1 MSSIFK
7 RSIYYTGVTSGKIH
21 STLWLMVVGITP
33 AVIMSSLYSRVMFNL
48 WFKKTNEFVQIAVR
62 RSRKKVTKVAL
73 LVSVIYVISWFPQLV
88 VYLLSNYETG
98 IKFGEL
104 AYMAS
109 VVMVTFNS
117 AVNPLIYAL
126 QSGRFRQ
133 HFKELLCRHQRRRR
147 GFPLEYCDAALSC
160 RYRAPSQRTKA
171 RDSGR
176 KNQFSQGYF

>member
-1 MSSIFK
+1 
-7 RSIYYTGVTSGKIH
+7 
-21 STLWLMVVGITP
+21 
-33 AVIMSSLYSRVMFNL
+33 
-48 WFKKTNEFVQIAVR
+48 
-62 RSRKKVTKVAL
+62 
-73 LVSVIYVISWFPQLV
+73 
-88 VYLLSNYETG
+88 
-98 IKFGEL
+98 
-104 AYMAS
+104 MAS

-147 GFPLEYCDAALSC
+147 GFPLEYCDTALSC
-160 RYRAPSQRTKA
+160 RYRAPSQGTKA